1 MKRLPVY
8 LVSLSFFFVCR
19 LSAQHDG
26 WHVSVAALGGYT
38 TTSKVFYNPDSPSSD
53 IRSEYTSVDNIYGGG
68 LELRVGRSDDNF
80 FLALKVEYLSKLQD
94 QIQPVAYAG
103 PPIPAP
109 VKDGFRLTP
118 VELGVNMYIPLGTE
132 NARLS
137 MGGGI
142 GAYYGKR
149 ILSIAGVDAPQQNHP
164 VGIGI
169 HVESSFDYRVLRGVA
184 VRGEMRFRDPEVTA
198 ENRFQGRSAIYN
210 GNTIPFPTSAF
221 RTRIN
226 VNGLMFGLGI
236 VVDLL

>member
-1 MKRLPVY
+1 MKRVPVY
-8 LVSLSFFFVCR
+8 LVSLLLFFVGR
-19 LSAQHDG
+19 LSAQREG
-26 WHVSVAALGGYT
+26 WHFSVAALGGYT

-53 IRSEYTSVDNIYGGG
+53 IRSQYTSVDNIYGGG
-68 LELRVGRSDDNF
+68 LELRVGRSDYSF

-109 VKDGFRLTP
+109 VKDGFRLIP

-132 NARLS
+132 LARLS

-149 ILSIAGVDAPQQNHP
+149 ILSVAGVDAPQVNDP

-184 VRGEMRFRDPEVTA
+184 VRGEMRFRDPEVTT
-198 ENRFQGRSAIYN
+198 ENQFQEKSAVYN
-210 GNTIPFPTSAF
+210 GKTIPFPTSPF

-236 VVDLL
+236 VVDLF

>member
-8 LVSLSFFFVCR
+8 LVTLSFFFVGR

-26 WHVSVAALGGYT
+26 WHLSVAALGGYT

-53 IRSEYTSVDNIYGGG
+53 IRSQYTSVDNIYGGG
-68 LELRVGRSDDNF
+68 LELRVGRADHNF
-80 FLALKVEYLSKLQD
+80 FLALKLEYLSKIQE
-94 QIQPVAYAG
+94 QIQAVAYAG

-109 VKDGFRLTP
+109 VKDGFRLIP
-118 VELGVNMYIPLGTE
+118 VELGLNMYIPLGTE
-132 NARLS
+132 KARLS

-149 ILSIAGVDAPQQNHP
+149 ILSVAGVDAPQVNHP

-169 HVESSFDYRVLRGVA
+169 HVESSFDYLLFRGVA
-184 VRGEMRFRDPEVTA
+184 VRGEMRFRDPDMTA
-198 ENRFQGRSAIYN
+198 ENRFQERSAVYN
-210 GNTIPFPTSAF
+210 GKTISFPQNAF
-221 RTRIN
+221 TTRIN

-236 VVDLL
+236 VVDLF